1 MKMHKIKTG
10 IEKIII
16 KERDRMEE
24 KIEKQQKF
32 IELRAEGLSFDEIAK
47 KVNISKPTL
56 IKWSRELKDKIDE
69 VSQIIEEQFLAEQR
83 IKNIARAQKISEELD
98 RAYTALSNTNYEDMS
113 KKDLINIIKILEEKL
128 NLKIQGNKE
137 QQEENYNIQVR
148 TRLIGLA
155 DKLPDVPVGGIVRSE
170 SENEDNR

>member
-1 MKMHKIKTG
+1 MAAN
-10 IEKIII
+10 
-16 KERDRMEE
+16 
-24 KIEKQQKF
+24 IEKQQKF

-56 IKWSRELKDKIDE
+56 IKWSKELRDKIEE
-69 VSQIIEEQFLAEQR
+69 VTQIIEEQFLAEQR

-98 RAYTALSNTNYEDMS
+98 RAYTALSKTDYEDMK

-137 QQEENYNIQVR
+137 QQEEGYNIQVKSS
-148 TRLIGLA
+148 IIKFA
-155 DKLPDVPVGGIVRSE
+155 DKMPDVPDGSKERNELDNG
-170 SENEDNR
+170 ENH

>member
-1 MKMHKIKTG
+1 MAAN
-10 IEKIII
+10 
-16 KERDRMEE
+16 
-24 KIEKQQKF
+24 IEKQQKF

-56 IKWSRELKDKIDE
+56 IKWSKEFKDKIDE

-113 KKDLINIIKILEEKL
+113 KKDLIITIEKL
-128 NLKIQGNKE
+128 ELKLDRITGFGKE
-137 QQEENYNIQVR
+137 VSQVTKDEIIDKYMKALENR
-148 TRLIGLA
+148 MGPPR
-155 DKLPDVPVGGIVRSE
+155 
-170 SENEDNR
+170 